1 MIQQE
6 QANPSSILPSGI
18 MLYEAQ
24 KIVTFL
30 ETGMMFLPGTGRSD
44 WPNSTDEQFEYML
57 AMHSRLNMLYNL
69 YRPAPSVP
77 QGIDNA

>member
-6 QANPSSILPSGI
+6 QANPSSILPSGV

-24 KIVTFL
+24 KIVSYL
-30 ETGMMFLPGTGRSD
+30 ETGLMLLPGTSRSD
-44 WPNSTDEQFEYML
+44 WPNLNDEQFEYML
-57 AMHSRLNMLYNL
+57 SMHSRLNALHALYN
-69 YRPAPSVP
+69 PTVSVP